1 MMEASHPTRLCR
13 WSSTNI
19 KPADSRYDRG
29 TSGGQVTTRLL
40 RIEDVMQMTSLS
52 RSYIYAL
59 AARDQF
65 PKPLSLGR
73 KCSRWR
79 EADVLEWIGSRS

>member
-1 MMEASHPTRLCR
+1 MNA
-13 WSSTNI
+13 
-19 KPADSRYDRG
+19 
-29 TSGGQVTTRLL
+29 RLL

-79 EADVLEWIGSRS
+79 ESDVLEWIGAHS